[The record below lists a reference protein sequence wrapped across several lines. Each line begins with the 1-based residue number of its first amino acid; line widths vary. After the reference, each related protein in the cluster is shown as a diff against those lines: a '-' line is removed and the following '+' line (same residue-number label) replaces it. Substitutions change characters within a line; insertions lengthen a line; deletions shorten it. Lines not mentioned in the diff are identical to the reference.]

1 MSSHSSTQKQSLQKF
16 INEYTEMKQ
25 KLSQMNE
32 MLQLEKKSSDLY
44 LEKSQQLE
52 IANRTLEE
60 ENNTLKANYTHI
72 QKRYDKLQ
80 HELSEAKKNNK
91 SSSYS
96 MFSYFTGS
104 SSNDEKEQLRQKI
117 KALENE
123 LEIKLKENEECHV
136 QVFEYKKTY
145 NDKCTEFEN
154 TETSLRK
161 QLNNK
166 TQQIQT

>member
-1 MSSHSSTQKQSLQKF
+1 
-16 INEYTEMKQ
+16 MKQ

-80 HELSEAKKNNK
+80 HELSEAKKNTK
-91 SSSYS
+91 S
-96 MFSYFTGS
+96 
-104 SSNDEKEQLRQKI
+104 
-117 KALENE
+117 
-123 LEIKLKENEECHV
+123 
-136 QVFEYKKTY
+136 
-145 NDKCTEFEN
+145 
-154 TETSLRK
+154 
-161 QLNNK
+161 
-166 TQQIQT
+166 

>member
-104 SSNDEKEQLRQKI
+104 SSNDEKEQLSQKI

-123 LEIKLKENEECHV
+123 L
-136 QVFEYKKTY
+136 
-145 NDKCTEFEN
+145 
-154 TETSLRK
+154 
-161 QLNNK
+161 
-166 TQQIQT
+166 